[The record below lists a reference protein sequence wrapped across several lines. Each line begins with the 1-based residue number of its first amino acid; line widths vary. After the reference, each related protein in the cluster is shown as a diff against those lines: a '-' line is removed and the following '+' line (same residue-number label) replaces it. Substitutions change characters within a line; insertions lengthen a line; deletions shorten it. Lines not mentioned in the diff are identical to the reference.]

1 MAGSCGVTGGRNGES
16 TIVTLSWAL
25 GAVLL
30 LLVAGAA
37 AASALS
43 GFDQARPI
51 VVAAGRA
58 VLQLAAVSAVLVAVV
73 RSLWLS
79 VVFVLVMLA
88 VAAVTS
94 GRRVTGTRLRSP
106 GGTASAA
113 TMVLPICAGALPV
126 VGLVVATGTVPLRGE
141 ALIPIAGI
149 LIGGAMTA
157 TSLAGRRL
165 FDELEQRRGEVEA
178 ALALGF
184 LPRDAVL
191 EVVRPAAATALM
203 PALDQTR
210 TVGLVTLPGAY
221 VGVLLGGGS
230 AVQAGAAQLLVLV
243 GLLVAETVAMW
254 VVTEQVARGHLHR
267 QWRPASAVRAPV
279 RTSRG
284 REGRCPSPT
293 APADARPS
301 ARSQRRSRRPAP

>member
-1 MAGSCGVTGGRNGES
+1 MV
-16 TIVTLSWAL
+16 
-25 GAVLL
+25 
-30 LLVAGAA
+30 AA
-37 AASALS
+37 A
-43 GFDQARPI
+43 
-51 VVAAGRA
+51 RA

-79 VVFVLVMLA
+79 TVFIFVMLT

-94 GRRVTGTRLRSP
+94 ARRVTGTRLRSS
-106 GGTASAA
+106 GGASSAA
-113 TMVLPICAGALPV
+113 RMVLPIGVGALPV
-126 VGLVVATGTVPLRGE
+126 VGLVMVTGTVPLSGE
-141 ALIPIAGI
+141 AVVPIGGI

-165 FDELEQRRGEVEA
+165 FDELQQRRGEVEA
-178 ALALGF
+178 ALALGL

-191 EVVRPAAATALM
+191 EVVRRAAATALV

-230 AVQAGAAQLLVLV
+230 AMQAGAAQLLVLV
-243 GLLVAETVAMW
+243 GLLLVEIVAIW

-267 QWRPASAVRAPV
+267 P
-279 RTSRG
+279 
-284 REGRCPSPT
+284 
-293 APADARPS
+293 
-301 ARSQRRSRRPAP
+301 